1 MGSFLDVSHRRRC
14 LKSCYRAILHPS
26 SSTHLVGAAISGAQR
41 VDGVAART
49 AAAAAAAATCICLLL
64 PRVFALAV
72 PIVLGVF
79 GLHDGV
85 RGACRR
91 RTYSSGRVGRRRRRQ
106 QYAVANMGAV
116 ARRIAHGQLTH
127 L

>member
-1 MGSFLDVSHRRRC
+1 MIATAEMLDV
-14 LKSCYRAILHPS
+14 RAIVPFLHPG
-26 SSTHLVGAAISGAQR
+26 SSTHLVGAAISSAQR

-64 PRVFALAV
+64 PRALGLAV

-79 GLHDGV
+79 GLQDGM

-91 RTYSSGRVGRRRRRQ
+91 RRYKVQQRQQAEQVGGSGERRRQ
-106 QYAVANMGAV
+106 YAA
-116 ARRIAHGQLTH
+116 AHIGGSGRAH
-127 L
+127 HS